1 MRTLTSKEYQ
11 DFLNVFNIRYRNSR
25 KNRLLIE
32 FIYTTNSSIIAIC
45 NLKWSN
51 LKDFQIS
58 KEFENRLF
66 IYKKEC
72 IKSNYIFATNKG
84 LKPSRITIYEMLS
97 NYSKKAGI
105 DNLFKNNK
113 EIKEESNMTIRQIAE
128 TAGCGIN
135 TVRRIGKM
143 KFPEVKNNNNGRAIE
158 YSESQSIAIM
168 DKLPKSNYVADPTQ
182 MGNQTDKV
190 DYEAIGKMIA
200 IAVSSAM
207 APLINQL
214 QNTTPQPTQLAI
226 SEKSVLEFPP
236 VPDISPRK
244 LLNQLVYKYSM
255 SMNIEPQ
262 EGWHE
267 LHNQFF
273 LRCNDNVSLKAR
285 NRNMSVIDFLEKEN
299 KLLMGC
305 SIMKELIG

>member
-1 MRTLTSKEYQ
+1 MTIKELAE
-11 DFLNVFNIRYRNSR
+11 FTG
-25 KNRLLIE
+25 KNR
-32 FIYTTNSSIIAIC
+32 TTIQR
-45 NLKWSN
+45 W
-51 LKDFQIS
+51 IS
-58 KEFENRLF
+58 K
-66 IYKKEC
+66 C
-72 IKSNYIFATNKG
+72 ISEPIEVKMQNASQYE
-84 LKPSRITIYEMLS
+84 PSDFTINEVGDIL
-97 NYSKKAGI
+97 
-105 DNLFKNNK
+105 
-113 EIKEESNMTIRQIAE
+113 
-128 TAGCGIN
+128 TAG
-135 TVRRIGKM
+135 TMSKDA
-143 KFPEVKNNNNGRAIE
+143 VKILMENAR
-158 YSESQSIAIM
+158 
-168 DKLPKSNYVADPTQ
+168 KPTQ
-182 MGNQTDKV
+182 IITTHSNEV

-207 APLINQL
+207 TPLINQL
-214 QNTTPQPTQLAI
+214 QNTTPQPTHLAI

-285 NRNMSVIDFLEKEN
+285 NRNISVIDFLEKEN